1 MEYIA
6 CEFYKIRKYFYDA
19 ADKKSKKHNKIVIKR
34 LSDLVIKF
42 LFSFHKVF
50 YHKLNNSITKSLF
63 TFLY

>member
-1 MEYIA
+1 MLWNNKSFIREKEMEYIA

-50 YHKLNNSITKSLF
+50 LS
-63 TFLY
+63 